1 MDMITIHKVSASEV
15 ASKLLQIDAIKLNT
29 KKPYVWSSGW
39 KSPIYCDNRLSLSYP
54 DIRNFIKTALTD
66 VVRQQFKEVEVIA
79 GVATAGI
86 PQGALVADALGLPYI
101 YVRPKPKEHGMG
113 NQIEGQVKKG
123 QRVVLIEDLVS
134 TGGSSLKAAQAL
146 QDAGLKIIGMAAIFT
161 YGFELA
167 EKNFADAGIKLVCLS
182 DYNHLIQ
189 EALKAG
195 KVSEEQLVLL
205 KSWRY
210 DPANWSV

>member
-1 MDMITIHKVSASEV
+1 
-15 ASKLLQIDAIKLNT
+15 
-29 KKPYVWSSGW
+29 
-39 KSPIYCDNRLSLSYP
+39 
-54 DIRNFIKTALTD
+54 
-66 VVRQQFKEVEVIA
+66 
-79 GVATAGI
+79 
-86 PQGALVADALGLPYI
+86 
-101 YVRPKPKEHGMG
+101 
-113 NQIEGQVKKG
+113 
-123 QRVVLIEDLVS
+123 
-134 TGGSSLKAAQAL
+134 
-146 QDAGLKIIGMAAIFT
+146 
-161 YGFELA
+161 LA

>member
-1 MDMITIHKVSASEV
+1 M

-182 DYNHLIQ
+182 DYHHLIQ